1 MIIYSARA
9 RKPTVLRT
17 AFKKLSKET
26 RRQLQTN
33 LKNLDLYK
41 SSIDGLYGKGTAGA
55 LTAYNKQ
62 NLNGAD
68 LKKSKN
74 VEKLFNVVLGLKRL

>member
-1 MIIYSARA
+1 MIIYSVRA

-68 LKKSKN
+68 LMKSKN